1 MQLGSLA
8 DQGHGFRLLGGVDPG
23 KDVKAVGPAIEP
35 VKVAVFSLSTDAKVL
50 GLQDVVAEAG
60 LEEKGR
66 HSHRHSVRTGY
77 EAARQYGYARVAA
90 NPV

>member
-8 DQGHGFRLLGGVDPG
+8 DQGHGFRLLVGVDPG

-66 HSHRHSVRTGY
+66 HSHRHSV
-77 EAARQYGYARVAA
+77 
-90 NPV
+90 